1 MVCSVL
7 GSPYHKS
14 LGVVRSLLTPT
25 QSLLRTPNRNPNRQL
40 YPPRIVSVVGMATK
54 GGRDLQV
61 CPFHSCQAR
70 HLLCPN
76 LFILIGGSPERG
88 LNLKIVLNIKLEY
101 KNISHRFCFA
111 AGFPPMPFKP
121 SAKCNI
127 FSKYDLLAAMHLQ
140 CQHEFDPTS
149 AVQRLYLI
157 FFLSNITRN
166 ALESFQT
173 TGLPSKW
180 KQKQTETNLLS
191 FRILQQVH
199 DSQKWEANA
208 KASAVILCWTKNTK
222 TYDMRRTM

>member
-157 FFLSNITRN
+157 FFFFYQISQGMPWKVFRQLACHRN
-166 ALESFQT
+166 ENRNK
-173 TGLPSKW
+173 P
-180 KQKQTETNLLS
+180 KQICYLFEFCNKCMTHRSERQ
-191 FRILQQVH
+191 
-199 DSQKWEANA
+199 
-208 KASAVILCWTKNTK
+208 
-222 TYDMRRTM
+222 MRRHLR